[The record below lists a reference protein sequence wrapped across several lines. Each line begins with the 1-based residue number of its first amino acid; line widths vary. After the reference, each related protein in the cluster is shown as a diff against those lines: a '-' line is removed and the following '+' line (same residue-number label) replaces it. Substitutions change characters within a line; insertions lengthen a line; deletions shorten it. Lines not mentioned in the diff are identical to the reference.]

1 MYNVLYDT
9 PYNRSI
15 VARLAEGRR
24 RQDFNGYSNEPLHL
38 VHGAFTGRPMA
49 GSGMGDQSQYLLY
62 GTNAVNTPLHMAETM
77 RIASAGFIHHA
88 SPFASMSSGYGSAS
102 APHYIGSG
110 ESGGMHGCGGAM
122 CGGGDSGGM
131 MYGSGESAERMVG
144 GRGKK
149 FLGMNTKQWKGVG
162 NTAKKGF
169 KMVAPALIAGVVATN
184 PELAPLAPI
193 ANMAVQGMG
202 RKRGR
207 PRKLGGS
214 KPASRSYLD
223 NIVSGVASIGNALKP
238 KPKPAPKPV
247 AKAKKSE
254 RDSDEYDRFLVGD
267 EGLIDMDSGQ
277 YKKVDSQGRVV
288 ASASG
293 RSGGGDSGGKFS
305 ISKAFKG
312 AKKVF
317 NSPAFKPVK
326 EIGKM
331 AVSKGIKYVAPMAKE
346 ALKGAISSTL
356 GAYGVPPELTNMA
369 VEHVG
374 NIAEAEAQKQVSGA
388 GRSGGKITLASV
400 IKMGKKALKH
410 PLVKKGLAL
419 AWKELKK
426 RGDKMMHPTPE
437 KHLAHAVQ
445 LELNGEPPMPPMGAE
460 VVPAD
465 SAEVEPPSGAG
476 PSGGKFSLKSV
487 SRAIKKVASN
497 PAVKAIGKQVA
508 STGVKYIAPLAKTA
522 IKGALMDAGLPPA
535 LTSMAVDKVGDM
547 AVAKANSAIAGA
559 GRSGGASDGRAKR
572 AMIVKKIMKE
582 RGVKMIEASKIV
594 KAEGLY

>member
-38 VHGAFTGRPMA
+38 VHGAFAGRPMA
-49 GSGMGDQSQYLLY
+49 GGWHPIDTLAY
-62 GTNAVNTPLHMAETM
+62 GTNAVSTPLHMAETM

-110 ESGGMHGCGGAM
+110 ESGGAMCGGGDSGGAM
-122 CGGGDSGGM
+122 CGGGDSAG
-131 MYGSGESAERMVG
+131 RMVG

-162 NTAKKGF
+162 NTAKSGF

-207 PRKLGGS
+207 P
-214 KPASRSYLD
+214 
-223 NIVSGVASIGNALKP
+223 
-238 KPKPAPKPV
+238 
-247 AKAKKSE
+247 
-254 RDSDEYDRFLVGD
+254 
-267 EGLIDMDSGQ
+267 
-277 YKKVDSQGRVV
+277 KKVVQE
-288 ASASG
+288 
-293 RSGGGDSGGKFS
+293 GGGDSGGKFS
-305 ISKAFKG
+305 ISKAFKS

-326 EIGKM
+326 EIGKV

-346 ALKGAISSTL
+346 ALKGAVSSTL

-374 NIAEAEAQKQVSGA
+374 NLAEAEAQNQVAGA
-388 GRSGGKITLASV
+388 GRSGGKVTLASV

-410 PLVKKGLAL
+410 PLVKKGLSL

-426 RGDKMMHPTPE
+426 RGDNMMHPTPE
-437 KHLAHAVQ
+437 KHLEHAVQ
-445 LELNGEPPMPPMGAE
+445 LELEGEPPMPPMGAE
-460 VVPAD
+460 LEPLG
-465 SAEVEPPSGAG
+465 AEVEPPSGAG
-476 PSGGKFSLKSV
+476 RSGGKFSLKSV

-508 STGVKYIAPLAKTA
+508 TTGVKYIAPLAKTA

-535 LTSMAVDKVGDM
+535 MTSMAVDKVGDM
-547 AVAKANSAIAGA
+547 AVAKANTAIAGA

-572 AMIVKKIMKE
+572 AMIVKKIMRE

>member
-38 VHGAFTGRPMA
+38 VHGAFSGRPMA
-49 GSGMGDQSQYLLY
+49 GSGMGDQGQYLLY

-102 APHYIGSG
+102 APHYIGAG
-110 ESGGMHGCGGAM
+110 ESGGMRSGCGGMM
-122 CGGGDSGGM
+122 CGSGDSGGM
-131 MYGSGESAERMVG
+131 MYGAGESGGMMYGSGDSAGRMIG

-162 NTAKKGF
+162 AVAKKGL

-207 PRKLGGS
+207 PKKVVQEGGMDYVRAIS
-214 KPASRSYLD
+214 KA
-223 NIVSGVASIGNALKP
+223 IAQKKQQAP
-238 KPKPAPKPV
+238 KPKPVPK
-247 AKAKKSE
+247 KKLGE
-254 RDSDEYDRFLVGD
+254 DSDYDMVLMGN
-267 EGLIDMDSGQ
+267 EGLIGKDGKYISKDA
-277 YKKVDSQGRVV
+277 QGK
-288 ASASG
+288 G
-293 RSGGGDSGGKFS
+293 ITGGKFS
-305 ISKAFKG
+305 VSKALKS

-326 EIGKM
+326 EIGKV
-331 AVSKGIKYVAPMAKE
+331 AVSKGIKYVAPKAKE

-356 GAYGVPPELTNMA
+356 GAYGVPPELTDMA

-374 NIAEAEAQKQVSGA
+374 NLAEAEAQKQVAGA
-388 GRSGGKITLASV
+388 GRSGGKVTLKQV
-400 IKMGKKALKH
+400 VKLGKKALKH

-419 AWKELKK
+419 AWKEIKK
-426 RGDKMMHPTPE
+426 RGDEMMHPTPE
-437 KHLAHAVQ
+437 KHLEHAVQ
-445 LELNGEPPMPPMGAE
+445 LALDDEPPMAPMGAE
-460 VVPAD
+460 AM
-465 SAEVEPPSGAG
+465 APSGAG

-487 SRAIKKVASN
+487 TKVIKKVASN
-497 PAVKAIGKQVA
+497 PVVKAIGKSVA
-508 STGVKYIAPLAKTA
+508 KSGVKYVAPLAKTA
-522 IKGALMDAGLPPA
+522 IKGALIDAGLPPA
-535 LTSMAVDKVGDM
+535 MTNMAVEKVGDI
-547 AVAKANSAIAGA
+547 AVAKANSAIEGA